1 MKLSLLLVVDAVVGT
16 KADADVD
23 AVDDIV
29 GVGVGGGVVAAAA
42 VVCVFEV
49 VVVGFYPQGEV
60 EVKAVVVVSR

>member
-29 GVGVGGGVVAAAA
+29 VVGVVGVVAAAA

>member
-1 MKLSLLLVVDAVVGT
+1 LKLSLLLVVDAVVGT

-29 GVGVGGGVVAAAA
+29 VVVGGVVAAAA